1 MGFSYLTNTPLEE
14 ALSEYLKVLDEN
26 GMGPLVETVPV
37 REALDRVTAEPVYA
51 HICSPHYH
59 ACAMDGIALSA
70 SLTFGAGETT
80 PVTLGPEDFIW
91 VDTGD
96 PLPENCDTVVM
107 VEDVVNEGDKVVLYA
122 PSTPWNN
129 VRQIGED
136 VCAGDMLVPSF
147 TKITPAAMGTM
158 LAVGVLEVP
167 VTRRP
172 KVGIVPTGDEI
183 IPPVSD
189 PGEGEIIEFNSTIFS
204 AMLSRFGA
212 QAVVCPIVGDD
223 PDLIT
228 SALKTALDEC
238 DAVILC
244 AGSSAGREDYAAQAI
259 AETGSVVCHGI
270 AIKPGK
276 PAILGHSGPKP
287 VLGVPGYPVS
297 GIIVIEQILQPVIAR
312 LTGAAPDSPET
323 TLARLSRPIVSTLK
337 YREYVRVC
345 LGYVENEFIATPLN
359 RGAGVVSS
367 FMKADGIMEVPQD
380 TEGFQTGEEISVRL
394 LRLLSEIKRS
404 LVITGSH
411 DPLIDEMA
419 ELMRREYRDSFVSSS
434 HVGSMGGIMALKRKA
449 AHACG
454 IHLLDEKTGSYNVT
468 YVKEHFPQGG
478 VVLVECVKRIQGLM
492 VQKGNPKG
500 IKTLADLQGGEL
512 KYVNRQKG
520 SGTRILCDYLCG
532 KDGIDKDS
540 IYGYS
545 NEEYTHTAVA
555 AIVGSGSADAGL
567 GILSAAGMYGLDFI
581 PICEEQYDFL
591 IAGSEFG
598 SEKVERMLSTLKS
611 GAFRNRLNELGG
623 YILENPGKV
632 RGDL

>member
-1 MGFSYLTNTPLEE
+1 MAFTYLTNKPLEE
-14 ALSEYLKVLDEN
+14 ALSAYLKALDEN
-26 GMGPLVETVPV
+26 GMGPAAETVPV
-37 REALDRVTAEPVYA
+37 HEALGRVTAAPIYA

-70 SLTFGAGETT
+70 SVTFGAGETT
-80 PVTLGPEDFIW
+80 PVVLGPDDFVW

-96 PLPENCDTVVM
+96 PLPEGCDSVVM
-107 VEDVVNEGDKVVLYA
+107 VEDVVNEGENVVLYA
-122 PSTPWNN
+122 PSPPWRNI
-129 VRQIGED
+129 RQIGED
-136 VCAGDMLVPSF
+136 VCAGDMLLTSF
-147 TKITPAAMGTM
+147 TKITPAAMGSM
-158 LAVGVLEVP
+158 LAGGVLEVP
-167 VTRRP
+167 VTRVP
-172 KVGIVPTGDEI
+172 KAGIIPTGDEI
-183 IPPVSD
+183 IAPVSD

-212 QAVVCPIVGDD
+212 KAVVYPIVKDD
-223 PDLIT
+223 PELIT
-228 SALKTALDEC
+228 SALRAALAEC

-244 AGSSAGREDYAAQAI
+244 AGTSAGREDFAARAI
-259 AETGSVVCHGI
+259 AEVGGIVCHGI

-312 LTGAAPDSPET
+312 LTGAAPDDPET
-323 TLARLSRPIVSTLK
+323 APARLSRPVVSTLK
-337 YREYVRVC
+337 YREYVRVR

-367 FMKADGIMEVPQD
+367 FMKADGILEVPQD
-380 TEGFQTGEEISVRL
+380 TEGFQADEEIGVRL
-394 LRLLSEIKRS
+394 LRPLSDIKRS

-411 DPLIDEMA
+411 DPLIDELS

-449 AHACG
+449 AHVCG

-468 YVKEHFPQGG
+468 FVEEHFPQGG

-500 IKTLADLQGGEL
+500 IKTLADLQGGDL

-520 SGTRILCDYLCG
+520 SGTRILCDYLCD

-540 IYGYS
+540 IYGYN

-555 AIVGSGSADAGL
+555 ALVGSGSADAGL
-567 GILSAAGMYGLDFI
+567 GIWSAAGMYDLDFI

-598 SEKVERMLSTLKS
+598 SERVERLICTLKS
-611 GAFRNRLNELGG
+611 EAFKNRLDELGG

-632 RGDL
+632 RRIL